1 MWKQGQEA
9 QPSNTH
15 LTPGY
20 VRQNSHYILIT
31 IEYYRV
37 LFNLFDA
44 SDKYGIHGNAWV
56 QASNVIA
63 PWAYFS
69 ANYETV

>member
-1 MWKQGQEA
+1 MRNEILGLIEHEDNYPVSPTEAMWKKGQEA

-31 IEYYRV
+31 IE
-37 LFNLFDA
+37 
-44 SDKYGIHGNAWV
+44 
-56 QASNVIA
+56 
-63 PWAYFS
+63 
-69 ANYETV
+69 